1 MSKRFIVFDLD
12 GTLNRTDTYAVPA
25 IADALADMGRT
36 DVTREE
42 IIDTFGAKD
51 EDTNVRFFGDE
62 ADTKGPVFWEKVM
75 TYIHGKYNDCYET
88 FDGAA
93 PLLKWL
99 KKEGYMT
106 AVCSNNANLAH
117 IIERL
122 QKLGI
127 YEWIDIVKPVAVGK
141 TKDEALC
148 ELLAEQTPDFALMV
162 GDRYF
167 DGHAARTNHI
177 PFAACLYGYGKKE
190 EFEGADIYLERLQD
204 LVLYLWKLHKK
215 PCRLIVLDI
224 DGTLTDSKKQI
235 TKRTFEVLKKAQEN
249 GVKLVLASGRPTYG
263 IHKVSEA
270 LELSKYGGYILAFN
284 GGVITECGSGRKLF
298 SKDLPDGMVKILQQ
312 CADEFGL
319 PMVTYEGDCA
329 ITECPEDFYIQKE
342 AAINGLNVQRI
353 EKLGDYVNFPVT
365 KCIITG
371 DGERLAEV
379 EPLMQ
384 KKFEGELSIYRSEP
398 FFLEIMPRGI
408 DKAQSLAKLLE
419 LLAMDR
425 EEMIAFGDGHNDATM
440 IEFAGLGAAMDNAQP
455 EVKEKADYISLS
467 NDEDGVAYAVEKLIF

>member
-1 MSKRFIVFDLD
+1 MDKRLIVFDLD
-12 GTLNRTDTYAVPA
+12 GTLNKTETYAVPA

-36 DVTREE
+36 DVTRAE
-42 IIDTFGAKD
+42 IIDTFGAKN
-51 EDTNVRFFGDE
+51 EDTNIRFFGDE

-75 TYIHGKYNDCYET
+75 EYIHEKYSECYET

-93 PLLKWL
+93 LLLKWL

-117 IIERL
+117 ITERL
-122 QKLGI
+122 QKLGL

-141 TKDEALC
+141 TKDQALC
-148 ELLAEQTPDFALMV
+148 ELLAEQKPDFVLMV
-162 GDRYF
+162 GDRYY
-167 DGHAARTNHI
+167 DGNAARANHI

-190 EFEGADIYLERLQD
+190 EFDGADIYLERLSD
-204 LVLYLWKLHKK
+204 LILYLWKLHKK

-235 TKRTFEVLKKAQEN
+235 TERTLQVLYRAQER
-249 GVKLVLASGRPTYG
+249 GVKVVLASGRPVYG
-263 IHKVSEA
+263 IHKVAQTLKLSE
-270 LELSKYGGYILAFN
+270 YGGYILAFN
-284 GGVITECGSGRKLF
+284 GGVITECGSGRRLF
-298 SKDLPDGMVKILQQ
+298 SKDLPEGMVKILQD

-329 ITECPEDFYIQKE
+329 ITQCPEDFYIQKE
-342 AAINGLNVQRI
+342 AAINGLNVRRI
-353 EKLGDYVNFPVT
+353 ENLGDYVNFPVT

-371 DGERLAEV
+371 DGARLAEV

-398 FFLEIMPRGI
+398 FFLEIMPLGI
-408 DKAQSLAKLLE
+408 DKAQSIAKLLE
-419 LLAMDR
+419 LLSMDR
-425 EEMIAFGDGHNDATM
+425 EEMIAFGDGHNDVTM

-455 EVKEKADYISLS
+455 KVKEKADYISLS
-467 NDEDGVAYAVEKLIF
+467 NDEDGVAYAIEKLIF